1 MKLLHILLTSAFV
14 LAGLTQTIQPAAA
27 AERAAATA
35 DAKVSSPTL
44 VAPKESSVRHEF
56 TTMVGHWAEYADPA
70 YMPFIKDARPEM
82 AQFGF
87 YGAHYWSLGHTPQ
100 YKGYPAHLP
109 VQGLPE
115 CAAWFAEK
123 NKELHSLGVKVVGH
137 MNVIFLV
144 GDPDFEGQPR
154 GFFKFYRDLWDEKVL
169 GPKPTQDVLSLLEVD
184 KDGKPI
190 QSNSYSIGGMKEY
203 WGCLRN
209 PDWRAVLKAWV
220 RFGIKQGVDGFI
232 ANYFYRHDCH
242 CKHCVAGFK
251 KHLEERYAA
260 DQLKEQFGIADLKS
274 HKFDEI
280 VSWHKPDES
289 TPLRR
294 EMLAFSQITNKQ
306 AFDDVFINYGRSIK
320 PDLMV
325 AQWNHLSNFSSI
337 NGDERCLLPTS
348 LWGKGEDYTWYSMGA
363 SGCYSDIAGRYLGEG
378 SLQARYIRGSLD
390 EKPYTLGKYEH
401 TRIRVS
407 IAELAA
413 NGGAPMGFYT
423 RFKEPEAREV
433 IVQYYNFIRDHA
445 DIFKASTAHGEVL
458 LLFPRSRVHNSGD
471 NEVVTRFKELGTQ
484 LLDEHVLFDIRPDD
498 LPLPEGKTYAVVI
511 DPSKHKVEDLSQL
524 LPTKRTKLD
533 APWTVRLS
541 ANRSA
546 KRTDAADEITLHLV
560 NYNRTEPELKLRVK
574 PDADAAA
581 KEAALVAAKRSN
593 TGKGCMDEKPIP
605 AAPSTITF
613 VAPAGSSVGKATAYS
628 PEWTEPRVL
637 ETKQTEAGLE
647 IKVPEYLV
655 YCVIR
660 LGAGK

>member
-1 MKLLHILLTSAFV
+1 MKLFRISSIATILFALTAQSLRTTDAAEPAV
-14 LAGLTQTIQPAAA
+14 AVVAAKPAGRSPAAI
-27 AERAAATA
+27 R
-35 DAKVSSPTL
+35 
-44 VAPKESSVRHEF
+44 ESSTRHEF

-70 YMPFIKDARPEM
+70 YMPFIRDAKPEM

-87 YGAHYWSLGHTPQ
+87 YGAHFWSLGHTPQ

-109 VQGLPE
+109 VQGLTE

-123 NKELHSLGVKVVGH
+123 NKELHAANVKVVGH
-137 MNVIFLV
+137 MNVKFLV
-144 GDPDFEGQPR
+144 GDPDSKDGPR
-154 GFFKFYRDLWDEKVL
+154 GFFKFYRDLWDEKLL
-169 GPKPTQDVLSLLEVD
+169 GPKPTNDVLSLLEVD
-184 KDGKPI
+184 KDGKLI
-190 QSNSYSIGGMKEY
+190 ESNSYSIGGMKEY
-203 WGCLRN
+203 WGCLNN

-251 KHLEERYAA
+251 KHLEERYTA
-260 DQLKEQFGIADLKS
+260 DQLKERFAIADLKA
-274 HKFDEI
+274 HKFPEI
-280 VSWHKPDES
+280 VSWHKPEES

-294 EMLAFSQITNKQ
+294 EMLAFSQIANKL
-306 AFDDVFINYGRSIK
+306 AFDDVFINYGRSLK
-320 PDLMV
+320 PDLMA

-363 SGCYSDIAGRYLGEG
+363 SGCYSDIAGHYLGEG

-390 EKPYTLGKYEH
+390 DKPYTLGKYEH

-433 IVQYYNFIRDHA
+433 IVKYYNFIRDLD
-445 DIFKASTAHGEVL
+445 DIFKASTAHGDVL
-458 LLFPRSRVHNSGD
+458 LLFPRSHVHAGD
-471 NEVVTRFKELGTQ
+471 NEAVTRFKELGAQ
-484 LLDEHVLFDIRPDD
+484 LLDDHVLFDIRPDD
-498 LPLPEGKTYAVVI
+498 LPLPEGKTYAAVI
-511 DPSKHKVEDLSQL
+511 DPSKHKLEELSKL
-524 LPTKRTKLD
+524 VPAKRTTLD

-546 KRTDAADEITLHLV
+546 KAADEITLHLV
-560 NYNRTEPELKLRVK
+560 NYDRTEPELKVK
-574 PDADAAA
+574 DDPKADAAA
-581 KEAALVAAKRSN
+581 KAAALVAAKRSN
-593 TGKGCMDEKPIP
+593 TGKGCMDEKPIAAKP
-605 AAPSTITF
+605 ATLKF
-613 VAPAGSSVGKATAYS
+613 VAPAGMSVGKATAYS
-628 PEWTEPRVL
+628 PEWSEPRVL
-637 ETKQTEAGLE
+637 ETKQTADGLE

-660 LGAGK
+660 LAPGK